1 MVALSLDSFVRIS
14 PSVVSATVAGE
25 VVVLDPD
32 AAHYFGVEGAGV
44 VIWPMLSEARRV
56 TELRDRILETYAVET
71 ARCEADLLAILEQ
84 MCDAGLIEVLE
95 G

>member
-1 MVALSLDSFVRIS
+1 
-14 PSVVSATVAGE
+14 
-25 VVVLDPD
+25 
-32 AAHYFGVEGAGV
+32 
-44 VIWPMLSEARRV
+44 V